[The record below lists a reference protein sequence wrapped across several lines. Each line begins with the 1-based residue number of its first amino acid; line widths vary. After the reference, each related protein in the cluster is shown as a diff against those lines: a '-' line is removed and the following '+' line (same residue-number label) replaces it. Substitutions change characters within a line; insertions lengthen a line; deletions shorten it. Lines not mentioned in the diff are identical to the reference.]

1 MFTNG
6 MIKVTRAWICAQGLE
21 LALNPF
27 ASNVPYM
34 VHWFNH
40 SFRRSV
46 LSYWKNF
53 GIDRIHIF
61 LAF

>member
-1 MFTNG
+1 MFANG

-34 VHWFNH
+34 VHLFNH
-40 SFRRSV
+40 SFRRSI
-46 LSYWKNF
+46 LTYRISS
-53 GIDRIHIF
+53 GIDRIRIF
-61 LAF
+61 